1 MRKRTARL
9 LAAAPAAQEKPE
21 VAAVDGAV
29 SVDVGGAARAGAP
42 RAQQEAEVA
51 AVDGAALIDVRRA
64 FACAKD
70 GDGHVVVERL
80 VVLALAIDEEPDRA
94 VGRDVVR
101 DVRADATD
109 KRLVSVA
116 REAVEVAVLTDES
129 VRIAPVSERVV
140 PDVELDLRA
149 GVREALP
156 FDLDLVDVGGRLGQ
170 REAERVRRLIARGER
185 CGDVAVCIGDAAGGI
200 TDANR
205 YITAALSSG
214 NEATHAFRFT
224 LTEAPADI
232 DEIKVEWEGFADA
245 CTQVEL
251 YVWNNAL
258 GNWGDAN
265 GLVGQNRYLDS
276 FAGNRDET
284 LVGRI
289 SSNISNYVA
298 ADGTIRF
305 LVYGERQNDETFHD
319 YMAVTVLR
327 ASECP
332 ADIDQSGAVDS
343 SDLGLL
349 LSAWGACAGCAADID
364 GNGAVDSSDL
374 GLLLSGWGGCQ

>member
-1 MRKRTARL
+1 VPAGATDGALVRVTAR
-9 LAAAPAAQEKPE
+9 AA
-21 VAAVDGAV
+21 DGDTTIAV
-29 SVDVGGAARAGAP
+29 SNPYRQRPGTANVYT
-42 RAQQEAEVA
+42 
-51 AVDGAALIDVRRA
+51 
-64 FACAKD
+64 FAS
-70 GDGHVVVERL
+70 G
-80 VVLALAIDEEPDRA
+80 
-94 VGRDVVR
+94 
-101 DVRADATD
+101 
-109 KRLVSVA
+109 
-116 REAVEVAVLTDES
+116 
-129 VRIAPVSERVV
+129 
-140 PDVELDLRA
+140 A
-149 GVREALP
+149 GVNKFGFGRQTASWTSVNAILNPVATALT
-156 FDLDLVDVGGRLGQ
+156 
-170 REAERVRRLIARGER
+170 
-185 CGDVAVCIGDAAGGI
+185 AANYTAMSTSNATGGI

-205 YITAALSSG
+205 YITAALSTG
-214 NEATHAFRFT
+214 NEATHLFRFV
-224 LTEAPADI
+224 LSEPVADI

-258 GNWGDAN
+258 NNWGDAN

-374 GLLLSGWGGCQ
+374 GLLLSGWRGCQ